1 MAQRFETIND
11 NLSGIFANQ
20 TVLEILTEFEGVLD
34 SMDMYAYENWIKGE
48 VVDGPHLERYWVTV
62 TLMYPQNK
70 MPNPEAASRL
80 TQHGCKV
87 FYGKDHYL
95 KPVKVTD
102 PEDLEYKDKPFTQNQ
117 EQQRRPKLERIPVWL
132 VRIEMPRHF
141 VDSQASEIVR
151 VNQQDVDVNDIV
163 SGYDQGLDNATETL
177 KDQDNE

>member
-11 NLSGIFANQ
+11 NLSNVFANQ

-34 SMDMYAYENWIKGE
+34 NMDMYAYENWIKGE
-48 VVDGPHLERYWVTV
+48 VVDGPRLERYWVTV
-62 TLMYPQNK
+62 TLMYPQNQ

-87 FYGKDHYL
+87 FFGKDHYL
-95 KPVKVTD
+95 KPAKVED
-102 PEDLEYKDKPFTQNQ
+102 PNDLEYKEKPFTQNQ
-117 EQQRRPKLERIPVWL
+117 EKQRRPKLERIPIWL

-141 VDSQASEIVR
+141 VDDQASEIVR
-151 VNQQDVDVNDIV
+151 INQQDVDVNDIV

-177 KDQDNE
+177 QDDGNE